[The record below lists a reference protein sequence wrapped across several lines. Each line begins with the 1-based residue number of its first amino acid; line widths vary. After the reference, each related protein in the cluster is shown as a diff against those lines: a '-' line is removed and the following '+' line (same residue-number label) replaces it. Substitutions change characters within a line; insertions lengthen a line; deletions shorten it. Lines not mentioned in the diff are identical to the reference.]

1 MSETQEIRICG
12 WNAAMVRFA
21 QQPASII
28 RAYVSAGRVGPASKL
43 LKYMASQRLT
53 YHVVEEDVLAKVS
66 GSVHHEGIV
75 LVARQAKIQGM
86 TAFVGKLKEHE
97 ARIGERE
104 ARVGELES
112 RTGDAADTVA
122 SRTRPP
128 CLLVLDGVVNPH
140 NLGAIARVAAHFG
153 AMGILVL
160 RDKADP
166 AGGGTRDVLTPSGY
180 RIAAG
185 GAETLIIAQENRDR
199 APELFQGLRG
209 LGYDIVGTT
218 SHAGTPSLYDA
229 KFGGKVAFVLGS
241 ESTGLSRE
249 VTQAISRFV
258 AIPGSGAV
266 ESLNVACAASTILGE
281 RWRRISAQ
289 SQNLH

>member
-1 MSETQEIRICG
+1 MSENQEIRICG
-12 WNAAMVRFA
+12 WNASMVRFA
-21 QQPASII
+21 QQPGSII

-43 LKYMASQRLT
+43 LKFMASQRLT

-86 TAFVGKLKEHE
+86 TAFVGKLKE
-97 ARIGERE
+97 RE
-104 ARVGELES
+104 ARS
-112 RTGDAADTVA
+112 GDAADSVA
-122 SRTRPP
+122 NRNRQP

-160 RDKADP
+160 RDNAE
-166 AGGGTRDVLTPSGY
+166 ANVGGTRDVLTPSGY

-185 GAETLIIAQENRDR
+185 GAETLIIAQENRAR
-199 APELFQGLRG
+199 APELFQGLRQ

-218 SHAGTPSLYDA
+218 SRAGTPSLYDA

>member
-1 MSETQEIRICG
+1 
-12 WNAAMVRFA
+12 MVRFA

-75 LVARQAKIQGM
+75 LVARQAKIQGL
-86 TAFVGKLKEHE
+86 TAFVGKLRERE
-97 ARIGERE
+97 ARDGERE
-104 ARVGELES
+104 AHAGE
-112 RTGDAADTVA
+112 AAA
-122 SRTRPP
+122 ARNRQP

-140 NLGAIARVAAHFG
+140 NLGAIVRVAAHFG
-153 AMGILVL
+153 AIGILVL
-160 RDKADP
+160 RDQSEY
-166 AGGGTRDVLTPSGY
+166 AGGSSRDVLTPSGY

-185 GAETLIIAQENRDR
+185 GAETLIIAQENRER
-199 APELFQGLRG
+199 APGLFQGLRG

-218 SHAGTPSLYDA
+218 SRAGTPSLYDA

-249 VTQAISRFV
+249 VTQAIARFV

-289 SQNLH
+289 SQNVH

>member
-1 MSETQEIRICG
+1 
-12 WNAAMVRFA
+12 MVRFA
-21 QQPASII
+21 QQPGSII

-43 LKYMASQRLT
+43 LKFMASQRLT

-86 TAFVGKLKEHE
+86 TAFVGKLKE
-97 ARIGERE
+97 RE
-104 ARVGELES
+104 AHL
-112 RTGDAADTVA
+112 GDAAVNH
-122 SRTRPP
+122 TRQP

-153 AMGILVL
+153 AAGILVL

-185 GAETLIIAQENRDR
+185 GAETLIIAQENRER
-199 APELFQGLRG
+199 APELFQGLRQ

-218 SHAGTPSLYDA
+218 SREGSPSLYDA

-249 VTQAISRFV
+249 VTLAISNFV

-289 SQNLH
+289 SQNPH

>member
-1 MSETQEIRICG
+1 
-12 WNAAMVRFA
+12 MVRFA

-28 RAYVSAGRVGPASKL
+28 RAYVSQGRVGPASKL

-75 LVARQAKIQGM
+75 LVARQAKIQGIA
-86 TAFVGKLKEHE
+86 AFVGKLKERE
-97 ARIGERE
+97 ARVGERE
-104 ARVGELES
+104 ARVGERKARVGERES
-112 RTGDAADTVA
+112 AAGDAVAD
-122 SRTRPP
+122 RNRQP

-160 RDKADP
+160 RDQSES
-166 AGGGTRDVLTPSGY
+166 AGGGSRDVLTPSGY

-218 SHAGTPSLYDA
+218 SRAGTPSLYDA